1 MQNNSSKLTLSSL
14 TNEFLNVSYIRLVI
28 FLSISFKY
36 YFFYKDCIFPKYP
49 IFQLLGKKR
58 CGERN
63 SGRKFWK
70 KWRCGREIIGENF
83 GKRENM

>member
-1 MQNNSSKLTLSSL
+1 MQNNSSKLTLSIFV
-14 TNEFLNVSYIRLVI
+14 NEFLNVSYIRLII

-36 YFFYKDCIFPKYP
+36 YFFNKDCIFSKYP

-63 SGRKFWK
+63 SRRKF
-70 KWRCGREIIGENF
+70 
-83 GKRENM
+83 